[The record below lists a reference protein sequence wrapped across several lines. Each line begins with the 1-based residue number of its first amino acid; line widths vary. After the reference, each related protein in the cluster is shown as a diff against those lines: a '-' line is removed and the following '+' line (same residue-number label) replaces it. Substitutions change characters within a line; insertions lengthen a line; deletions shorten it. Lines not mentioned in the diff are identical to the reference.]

1 MTFSICSGKLFSAPK
16 LQPHVLELGHLQLL
30 RENAEFHHFILAFGV
45 LGGISGSLVWTTS
58 LALVGHWFYDNRAIT
73 TGVVTTSGPVGGV
86 LFPLLFEAL
95 VSRVGFVWTVRI
107 IGCIST
113 GCFVIAIALMQPR
126 LTPTYKVKWQSNF
139 QHYKDPRFVLTIM
152 AMFLIE
158 LAVLIPPAFIS
169 MYALAKGI
177 DVRTSYQLLA
187 IMNLA
192 SIAGRGLPGFFADAC
207 GRFNTM
213 ILTSLP
219 CSLSILILWPN
230 ANSTNA
236 LIQFAVLFGL
246 LSGTAHSLTA
256 VCISQLCTTEE
267 YAGVYG
273 TAYYFVSLSYL
284 MGIPVA
290 GMVLDK
296 QQKNFN
302 GLILYC
308 GFMYLA
314 STLVFVAARVIS
326 VGWRPRAKF

>member
-1 MTFSICSGKLFSAPK
+1 MAK
-16 LQPHVLELGHLQLL
+16 
-30 RENAEFHHFILAFGV
+30 RNAEFPHFILAFGV

-95 VSRVGFVWTVRI
+95 VPRLGFVWTIRL
-107 IGCIST
+107 IGFIST
-113 GCFVIAIALMQPR
+113 GCFMIAIALMRPR

-139 QHYKDPRFVLTIM
+139 QHYKDPRFVLTVM
-152 AMFLIE
+152 AMFVIE
-158 LAVLIPPAFIS
+158 LAVLIPPAFITV
-169 MYALAKGI
+169 YALAKGI

-187 IMNLA
+187 MMNLV
-192 SIAGRGLPGFFADAC
+192 SIAGRALPGFLANAC

-219 CSLSILILWPN
+219 CSLSILTLWLN
-230 ANSTNA
+230 ANSTSA
-236 LIQFAVLFGL
+236 LIKFAALFGL

-267 YAGVYG
+267 YASVYG
-273 TAYYFVSLSYL
+273 TAYYVVSLSYL

-290 GMVLDK
+290 GMVLDE
-296 QQKNFN
+296 QQRNFD

-314 STLVFVAARVIS
+314 STILFVTARVAG
-326 VGWRPRAKF
+326 VGWRPRVKY

>member
-1 MTFSICSGKLFSAPK
+1 M
-16 LQPHVLELGHLQLL
+16 ELGHLKSL
-30 RENAEFHHFILAFGV
+30 RENAEFPYFILAFGI

-86 LFPLLFEAL
+86 LFPLLFESL
-95 VSRVGFVWTVRI
+95 VPSLGFVWTIRI
-107 IGCIST
+107 IGFIST
-113 GCFVIAIALMQPR
+113 GCFMIAISLMRPR

-139 QHYKDPRFVLTIM
+139 QHYKDPRFVLTII
-152 AMFLIE
+152 AMFVIE
-158 LAVLIPPAFIS
+158 LAVLIPPAFITT
-169 MYALAKGI
+169 YALAKGI

-192 SIAGRGLPGFFADAC
+192 SIAGRGLPGFLADAC

-219 CSLSILILWPN
+219 CSLSILTLWLN

-267 YAGVYG
+267 YASVYG

-290 GMVLDK
+290 GMLLDE
-296 QQKNFN
+296 QQRNFD

-314 STLVFVAARVIS
+314 STILFVAARVAG
-326 VGWRPRAKF
+326 VGWRPRAKY